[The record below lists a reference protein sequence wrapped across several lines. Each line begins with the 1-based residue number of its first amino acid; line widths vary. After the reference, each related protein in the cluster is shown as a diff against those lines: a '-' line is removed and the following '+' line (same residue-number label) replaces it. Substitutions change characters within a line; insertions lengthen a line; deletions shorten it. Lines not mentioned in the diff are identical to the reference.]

1 MIQLKAHYNVIE
13 EGESRSTK
21 FCRTWKNH
29 QTFGKLCVP
38 NKLEFFLNNFTD
50 TVTSST
56 STIDMEILPRFGSGK
71 RKFQRTRTSFVTGQI
86 SILERG
92 TVN

>member
-1 MIQLKAHYNVIE
+1 M
-13 EGESRSTK
+13 
-21 FCRTWKNH
+21 KNH
-29 QTFGKLCVP
+29 QKNLCVP
-38 NKLEFFLNNFTD
+38 NNFELLFYNFTD

-56 STIDMEILPRFGSGK
+56 STIDMETLPRFGSGK